1 MGAVNSAET
10 VSIDVSKKYKNVFFR
25 FFTVTVSVK
34 NSPEVFLSFII
45 SRPGSGWRM
54 TVEQEVCGDEEEE
67 EDQDD
72 DLDESD
78 NFTQLLEVCGR
89 SGTRRSRH
97 PRSSSSSS
105 SSRHPR
111 SSSSALGSLRRFIK
125 KEIQRRKQ
133 RLGLL
138 PRAQQ
143 RSLARIANLNVG
155 SEDTE
160 EVGDTKLLF
169 GQ

>member
-1 MGAVNSAET
+1 
-10 VSIDVSKKYKNVFFR
+10 
-25 FFTVTVSVK
+25 
-34 NSPEVFLSFII
+34 
-45 SRPGSGWRM
+45 M
-54 TVEQEVCGDEEEE
+54 TVEQEVCGDEE

-97 PRSSSSSS
+97 PRSSPSSS